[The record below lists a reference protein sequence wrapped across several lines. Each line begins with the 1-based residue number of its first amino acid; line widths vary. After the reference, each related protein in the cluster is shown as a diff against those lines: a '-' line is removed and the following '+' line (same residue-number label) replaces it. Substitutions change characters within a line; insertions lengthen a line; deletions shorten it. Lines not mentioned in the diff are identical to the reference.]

1 MPAEKRLVIAAGRPL
16 AQVPR
21 ALASLHAAHSVG
33 EELLVKLSPKPSS
46 RWGRERAEDLL
57 IGAGFEVQ
65 SPALFR
71 GQSAFAKVVRI
82 ESLPDAVGRGLKT
95 LIVGLNPSPYSASS
109 AIPYGRPGNRFWPAA
124 LGAGLVSKD
133 RDPWHALSQH
143 GVGFTDLVR
152 RTTRRADEVSIEE
165 FRTGLDRVERL
176 MKWLKPKTACFV
188 GLAAWRALVQ
198 RDAVA
203 GIQSVRIGGIRV
215 YLMPH
220 TSGLN
225 ASARLED
232 LKGHMRNVRDLS
244 EMGFTRK

>member
-21 ALASLHAAHSVG
+21 ALARLHAAHSVG
-33 EELLVKLSPKPSS
+33 EGLLVKISPKTSS
-46 RWGRERAEDLL
+46 RWNRQRAEDLL
-57 IGAGFEVQ
+57 IGAGFEIQRPV
-65 SPALFR
+65 LFR
-71 GQSAFAKVVRI
+71 GQSAFAKVGRI
-82 ESLPDAVGRGLKT
+82 ESLPDTVGRGLKT
-95 LIVGLNPSPYSASS
+95 LVVGLNPSPYSASS

-133 RDPWHALSQH
+133 RDPWHALRHH

-152 RTTRRADEVSIEE
+152 RTTRRAEEVSATE
-165 FRTGLDRVERL
+165 FKQGFERVKRL
-176 MKWLKPKTACFV
+176 ILWLKPKTACFV
-188 GLAAWRALVQ
+188 GLGAWRMLMQ

-203 GIQSVRIGGIRV
+203 GIQPVTLGVTLI

-225 ASARLED
+225 ASSRLED
-232 LKGHMRNVRDLS
+232 LKKHFQIVRDLS
-244 EMGFTRK
+244 